1 MTMTAG
7 IVLFAVIA
15 LAIGFVLLALRRR
28 SRNDRRVRLY
38 EMMRLRGVSP
48 PQPRDQ
54 TVARDAAAAEG
65 RCAACCSKELCDEL
79 LRTGG
84 CKGYAVFCP
93 NALYIEWLRSNS
105 LHFD

>member
-1 MTMTAG
+1 MAMTAG
-7 IVLFAVIA
+7 MVLFAVIA
-15 LAIGFVLLALRRR
+15 LAIGFALLAWRRR
-28 SRNDRRVRLY
+28 SRIDSRVRLY

-48 PQPRDQ
+48 VHPRDQ
-54 TVARDAAAAEG
+54 AAEQDAAAAEG
-65 RCAACCSKELCDEL
+65 RCAACCSKEMCDEL

>member
-1 MTMTAG
+1 MAWTAS
-7 IVLFAVIA
+7 L
-15 LAIGFVLLALRRR
+15 VLLAVAVLGIGGVLLSWRRR
-28 SRNDRRVRLY
+28 SRAASGVRLY

-48 PQPRDQ
+48 PQSPDQ
-54 TVARDAAAAEG
+54 AAGQDAAAAEG